1 MVACQA
7 RLRLPPL
14 EFVEFLYRAAICADP
29 ARLETFFVIIAPTTC
44 GIIELTRSRR
54 TPDADLAG
62 FSGAHKKVP
71 SAFFPISTQRK
82 ECHALQIVRVGRP
95 ACGPF
100 MLFGA
105 SANAEEFTAKMVGF
119 HEAPTSIFSANG
131 QGTLHL
137 DLDKKA
143 RTITFKE
150 TFSGLSSPVTQS
162 HIHLGEIH
170 TAGGVTVF
178 FLHQLEQRPGPAL
191 PGGRRNHNRDDH
203 GRKCDRAPRAGLA
216 SR

>member
-1 MVACQA
+1 MRCKLFASAALLVA
-7 RLRLPPL
+7 
-14 EFVEFLYRAAICADP
+14 
-29 ARLETFFVIIAPTTC
+29 
-44 GIIELTRSRR
+44 
-54 TPDADLAG
+54 
-62 FSGAHKKVP
+62 
-71 SAFFPISTQRK
+71 
-82 ECHALQIVRVGRP
+82 
-95 ACGPF
+95 PF
-100 MLFGA
+100 MLFGTP
-105 SANAEEFTAKMVGF
+105 ANAEEFTAKMAGF

-178 FLHQLEQRPGPAL
+178 FCTNLNNAPVQPCPAGGGTITGTITAGNVIGLPAQGLPAGDFDALVELLESRSGYVNVHTTNFPA
-191 PGGRRNHNRDDH
+191 GEIRGQIHRGDEEFFEER
-203 GRKCDRAPRAGLA
+203 
-216 SR
+216 

>member
-1 MVACQA
+1 MRCKLFASAALLVA
-7 RLRLPPL
+7 
-14 EFVEFLYRAAICADP
+14 
-29 ARLETFFVIIAPTTC
+29 
-44 GIIELTRSRR
+44 
-54 TPDADLAG
+54 
-62 FSGAHKKVP
+62 
-71 SAFFPISTQRK
+71 
-82 ECHALQIVRVGRP
+82 
-95 ACGPF
+95 PF
-100 MLFGA
+100 MLFGTP
-105 SANAEEFTAKMVGF
+105 ANAEEFTAKMVGF

-178 FLHQLEQRPGPAL
+178 FCTNLNNAPVQPCPAGGGTITGTITAGNVIGLPAQGLPAGDFDALVELLESRSGYVNVHTTNFPA
-191 PGGRRNHNRDDH
+191 GEIRGQIHRGDEEFFEER
-203 GRKCDRAPRAGLA
+203 
-216 SR
+216 